1 MFGKRPRTWRNHVW
15 EGDHVQAPLRVHA
28 DGQLVRPYVTWF
40 IDCATKAITGVAVTP
55 GCPSRASILAAL
67 RSAVL
72 RTGPYGPIGGRPES
86 VRIDRGKDFLSRT
99 VTAAFGAFGTTVD
112 DLPAYSPRPKGGI
125 ENLNRSAIRML
136 FAALPGY
143 RTEQPGRRPDRL
155 PTAPARSFEDFTAE
169 VLAWVTWW
177 NTEHHPDGLNG
188 HTPLQAWPHDPTPI
202 ITDIPPTDL
211 WSFTLEDDGR
221 TRVITSHGVRFK
233 NRDYLAAWM
242 AGQASRAVRDRVM
255 PHHTHETEICDPA
268 GRRLGTAHLADQAT
282 PE

>member
-1 MFGKRPRTWRNHVW
+1 MVHRLCDESNHRGG
-15 EGDHVQAPLRVHA
+15 GDAGLSFTCL
-28 DGQLVRPYVTWF
+28 D
-40 IDCATKAITGVAVTP
+40 P
-55 GCPSRASILAAL
+55 GGASILAAL
-67 RSAVL
+67 RCAVL

-112 DLPAYSPRPKGGI
+112 DLPAYSPHPKGGI

-177 NTEHHPDGLNG
+177 NTEHHSDGLNG

-221 TRVITSHGVRFK
+221 TRVITSHGVRFT

-242 AGQASRAVRDRVM
+242 AGQASRAVRVRFM
-255 PHHTHETEICDPA
+255 THHTHETEICDPA